1 MLVLFHNFVLGFLRY
16 NNNKFY
22 SFRMIKLRDFKR
34 ALLAL
39 YIALLARQ
47 TQEHE
52 KRSNQQKN

>member
-1 MLVLFHNFVLGFLRY
+1 
-16 NNNKFY
+16 
-22 SFRMIKLRDFKR
+22 MIKLPDFKR

-39 YIALLARQ
+39 YIALLAGQ